1 MPYAAPGG
9 RRGLTVEAMVV
20 ACLVRA
26 GLRVVALPGLV
37 CMLGRLP
44 TARRADTMEACEAA
58 ARAAVARVAHP
69 TCLFAALV
77 TFTLLARRGFDVTFH
92 LGAARGP
99 SFSAHAWL
107 TLPACT
113 LNARPG
119 VPLTPLWRYRVARRA
134 A

>member
-9 RRGLTVEAMVV
+9 RRGLTVEAVVV

-26 GLRVVALPGLV
+26 GLRLVALPRLV
-37 CMLGRLP
+37 RMLGRLP
-44 TARRADTMEACEAA
+44 AARRADTTEACEAA

-69 TCLFAALV
+69 TCLFATVV
-77 TFTLLARRGFDVTFH
+77 TFALLARRGFNVTFH
-92 LGAARGP
+92 LGAARAP

-107 TLPACT
+107 TLPTHT
-113 LNARPG
+113 LGERPA
-119 VPLTPLWRYRVARRA
+119 PTFTPLWRYRVTRRA